1 MLMRTGLLATLI
13 AITTFPVLPVA
24 KTAAKE
30 KTSPTNCT
38 LSAEDYEV
46 FSAVLSALG
55 QPEDPEESWA
65 GKDILLSDVTAQQ
78 EFKDKQWGG
87 WGFHSK
93 SKATPAKET
102 QADAATKAEDHCQ
115 VEPKLQVPLSYQ
127 MISTEYL
134 NKIFTKHGGSW
145 DAFYKTYPKAAGFW
159 NISRPG
165 YNSTHDEAM
174 LYVGHQCGSLCGT
187 GHLYFLKKE
196 NGHWEVQSKQM
207 LWIS

>member
-1 MLMRTGLLATLI
+1 MRTGLLATLI

-115 VEPKLQVPLSYQ
+115 V
-127 MISTEYL
+127 
-134 NKIFTKHGGSW
+134 
-145 DAFYKTYPKAAGFW
+145 DYKCPCLIK
-159 NISRPG
+159 
-165 YNSTHDEAM
+165 
-174 LYVGHQCGSLCGT
+174 
-187 GHLYFLKKE
+187 
-196 NGHWEVQSKQM
+196 
-207 LWIS
+207 

>member
-1 MLMRTGLLATLI
+1 MRTGLLAILI
-13 AITTFPVLPVA
+13 AIATFAVLPVA
-24 KTAAKE
+24 KAATKE
-30 KTSPTNCT
+30 KTPPTNCS

-46 FSAVLSALG
+46 FSAVLSGLG

-93 SKATPAKET
+93 SKTTPAKET
-102 QADAATKAEDHCQ
+102 QADAAAKAEDHCQ
-115 VEPKLQVPLSYQ
+115 VGPKLQASLSYQ

-134 NKIFTKHGGSW
+134 NKIFKKGGRNW
-145 DAFYKTYPKAAGFW
+145 EAFYKAYPKAAGYWDF
-159 NISRPG
+159 SRPG
-165 YNSTHDEAM
+165 YDSSHDEAM
-174 LYVGHQCGSLCGT
+174 LYVGHYCGGLCGT

-196 NGHWEVQSKQM
+196 NGHWEVLSKQM